1 MGYENILDINFHHK
15 IKKYQIY
22 DSNVYIIDRF
32 YKNPRKLKKWIL
44 SHKHSYH
51 KSWEIGYNQIY
62 FNDMRHTI
70 PHQDMMIVSKYI
82 SSICKK
88 VPSDHTKNNITTNLF
103 NFKKNKFNDYKN
115 NYWHPHK
122 DSGYTAIIYFDKSD
136 TNLYSCLDLE
146 EQNNINNIPEHF
158 MPWKSKE
165 KWKKI
170 VVLHGKFNR
179 LILFDG
185 SKFFHGSD
193 ISSEK
198 YIKNTRMNQ
207 VLFFPNV

>member
-1 MGYENILDINFHHK
+1 MFDNILDFNNDHK
-15 IKKYQIY
+15 IKRQRIFGS
-22 DSNVYIIDRF
+22 DIFTIDKF

-44 SHKHSYH
+44 SHKVSLH
-51 KSWEIGYNQIY
+51 KNKESGYNGIH
-62 FNDMRHTI
+62 FNDMRHEI
-70 PHQDMMIVSKYI
+70 YHPNMNFVSGYI

-88 VPSDHTKNNITTNLF
+88 NPSEYSRNTIITNLF
-103 NFKKNKFNDYKN
+103 NFKKNNFNDYKN

-122 DSGYTAIIYFDKSD
+122 DSGYTAIIYFDRSD
-136 TNLYSCLDLE
+136 TNLYTCLDPIAE
-146 EQNNINNIPEHF
+146 KNVSDIAEHQE
-158 MPWKSKE
+158 PWRP
-165 KWKKI
+165 KKCWGKI
-170 VVLHGKFNR
+170 ATLHGRFNR

-185 SKFFHGSD
+185 SKFFHGAD